1 MRKREFRW
9 RGADR
14 HQRVGPPPRRRPDRG
29 QTAIEYLGW
38 IPILLLVAL
47 AAIQLGIAVY
57 AVQQAGTAAR
67 AAARTYSMQ
76 NGDAVGAGKAA
87 ISDWLADGTEISPGG
102 PGVEEVTMTAR
113 IAIPSVVPGIADFGR
128 ATRSATMPVTD
139 R

>member
-1 MRKREFRW
+1 MQKHT
-9 RGADR
+9 RG
-14 HQRVGPPPRRRPDRG
+14 RRFGAHGRRDRG

-67 AAARTYSMQ
+67 AAARTASID
-76 NGDAVGAGKAA
+76 NGSGVQAGKAA
-87 ISDWLADGTEISPGG
+87 MSDWLADGTDVDVSMAGD
-102 PGVEEVTMTAR
+102 EVTATAYVE
-113 IAIPSVVPGIADFGR
+113 IPSLIPVFAFDR

>member
-1 MRKREFRW
+1 MRKRISSRHGA
-9 RGADR
+9 RGR
-14 HQRVGPPPRRRPDRG
+14 GDRG

-38 IPILLLVAL
+38 IPILLLIAL

-67 AAARTYSMQ
+67 AAARTVSID
-76 NGDAVGAGKAA
+76 NGSGVQGGKAA
-87 ISDWLADGTEISPGG
+87 MSDWLADGTDIDVDPAGD
-102 PGVEEVTMTAR
+102 EVTATAR
-113 IAIPSVVPGIADFGR
+113 VDIPSLIPVFDFGR

>member
-1 MRKREFRW
+1 MRTHISSRRHAA
-9 RGADR
+9 RG
-14 HQRVGPPPRRRPDRG
+14 RRDRG

-38 IPILLLVAL
+38 IPILLLIAL

-67 AAARTYSMQ
+67 AAARTESID
-76 NGDAVGAGKAA
+76 NGSGVRGGKAA
-87 ISDWLADGTEISPGG
+87 MSDWLADGTDIDVDSAGD
-102 PGVEEVTMTAR
+102 EVTATAYVE
-113 IAIPSVVPGIADFGR
+113 IPSLIPVFDFDR

>member
-1 MRKREFRW
+1 MRKITFRR

-14 HQRVGPPPRRRPDRG
+14 ARCGGPGVPERRDRG

-38 IPILLLVAL
+38 IPVLLLVAL

-87 ISDWLADGTEISPGG
+87 ISDWLAKGTEISPGG
-102 PGVEEVTMTAR
+102 GGFEEITMTAR
-113 IAIPSVVPGIADFGR
+113 VSIPSVVPGIQDFGR

>member
-1 MRKREFRW
+1 MRKHISSR
-9 RGADR
+9 R
-14 HQRVGPPPRRRPDRG
+14 HAAHGRRDRG

-38 IPILLLVAL
+38 IPILLLIAL

-67 AAARTYSMQ
+67 AAARTVSID
-76 NGDAVGAGKAA
+76 NGSGVQGGKAA
-87 ISDWLADGTEISPGG
+87 MSDWLADGTDIDIEPAGD
-102 PGVEEVTMTAR
+102 EVTATAYVD
-113 IAIPSVVPGIADFGR
+113 IPSLIPVFEFDR

>member
-1 MRKREFRW
+1 MRKRISW
-9 RGADR
+9 RRHGAR
-14 HQRVGPPPRRRPDRG
+14 GRGDRG

-38 IPILLLVAL
+38 IPILLLIAL

-67 AAARTYSMQ
+67 AAARTESID
-76 NGDAVGAGKAA
+76 NGSGELGGKAA
-87 ISDWLADGTEISPGG
+87 MSDWLADGTDIRVDMAGD
-102 PGVEEVTMTAR
+102 EVTATAHVD
-113 IAIPSVVPGIADFGR
+113 IPSLIPVFDFDR

>member
-1 MRKREFRW
+1 MRKPVHGRRL
-9 RGADR
+9 GAGGSR
-14 HQRVGPPPRRRPDRG
+14 DRG

-38 IPILLLVAL
+38 LPILLLVAL

-67 AAARTYSMQ
+67 AAARTASID
-76 NGDAVGAGKAA
+76 NGSGAQAGKAA
-87 ISDWLADGTEISPGG
+87 MSDWLAEGTDVDVSMAGD
-102 PGVEEVTMTAR
+102 EVTATAHVD
-113 IAIPSVVPGIADFGR
+113 IPSLIPVFAFDR

>member
-14 HQRVGPPPRRRPDRG
+14 RQRVGPPPRRRPDRG

-102 PGVEEVTMTAR
+102 AGVEEVTMTAR
-113 IAIPSVVPGIADFGR
+113 VAIPSVVPGIADFGR